1 MDAGDRGLAAAG
13 HAHVDHG
20 EVGLVDVRGVRGVVA
35 TRDGSH
41 DAEPAVGLEQ
51 LLDRSAH
58 DDLVVGQQHSDHG
71 SVSSPAPAFRPASPG
86 HVSQSAR

>member
-1 MDAGDRGLAAAG
+1 MPAIAALAAAG
-13 HAHVDHG
+13 HAHVDDG

-41 DAEPAVGLEQ
+41 DAEPAVRLEQ
-51 LLDRSAH
+51 LLDRSAD

-71 SVSSPAPAFRPASPG
+71 SVPSPAPA
-86 HVSQSAR
+86 SARFSRACQQGAR